1 MGLLSLSRPSPT
13 TPCPPRS
20 RHTPALQRLPT
31 PSSLSQVTL
40 ACLST
45 SPTPTQSPTTLSSTR
60 PTLLPIAS
68 RPPTGSPTPPPTC
81 ILPVSILQPTLTQ
94 ATGLC
99 LNNMGA
105 QVPC

>member
-60 PTLLPIAS
+60 PTLLPTAS

-81 ILPVSILQPTLTQ
+81 ILPVSILPPTLTQ
-94 ATGLC
+94 ATLDF
-99 LNNMGA
+99 A
-105 QVPC
+105 